1 MIRDI
6 HNLKN
11 INIKKIKTKK
21 KKKKKK
27 KKILAEK
34 FELAPY
40 QAILVCAIEHWHFHQ
55 RTSNKTVRSTNKMN
69 TCDLNVSDESRN

>member
-21 KKKKKK
+21 KKKKKRRRRYWLK
-27 KKILAEK
+27 NLNLLPIKPSWFVQLSIGTFIRE
-34 FELAPY
+34 
-40 QAILVCAIEHWHFHQ
+40 QATKLYAA
-55 RTSNKTVRSTNKMN
+55 RTK
-69 TCDLNVSDESRN
+69 